1 MRVGR
6 EFMRISDDNLPNG
19 QGKTVQ
25 ARRRRLGLVVGLVG
39 LILGV
44 FLCVLIVQSP
54 EQPRHNGKLLGEWV
68 SEIGNEADLASPAAK
83 AVQIIGTNAIPWLL
97 EELRANGSWPERFN
111 IAIYKLKFIDYNR
124 YRLSTPHER
133 RVRAQVA
140 FWILGTNAQPAVP
153 ELVRLVERVEYPFP
167 VLHSLAGIGPAAVNP
182 LKALITDSRDGYVQA
197 EAVNAVVAAVQGLR
211 LSAAEAEF
219 FLPELIA
226 LTNSPD
232 RNVKAT
238 ALNALNKIRKSVAV
252 AERGSLRIEE

>member
-1 MRVGR
+1 
-6 EFMRISDDNLPNG
+6 MRIFGSNRVSWLR
-19 QGKTVQ
+19 TATQ
-25 ARRRRLGLVVGLVG
+25 AHRRKLRVALVLGGVTLAAFVWSKAASYLGEPRYAGRRL
-39 LILGV
+39 
-44 FLCVLIVQSP
+44 S
-54 EQPRHNGKLLGEWV
+54 EWV
-68 SEIGNEADLASPAAK
+68 SELWDESNVTPSSAQAI
-83 AVQIIGTNAIPWLL
+83 QTIGTNAIPWLL

-111 IAIYKLKFIDYNR
+111 VAIYKLKFIDYNR

-167 VLHSLAGIGPAAVNP
+167 VLHSLAGIGPVAVNP

-197 EAVNAVVAAVQGLR
+197 EAVNAVVAAFQGLR

-219 FLPELIA
+219 LLPELIA

-238 ALNALNKIRKSVAV
+238 ALNALNKIRKSIAV